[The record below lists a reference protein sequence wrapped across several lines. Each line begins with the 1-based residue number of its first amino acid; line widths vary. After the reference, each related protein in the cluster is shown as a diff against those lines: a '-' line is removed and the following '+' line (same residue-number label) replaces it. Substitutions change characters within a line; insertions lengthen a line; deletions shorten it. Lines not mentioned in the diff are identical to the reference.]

1 MVQSFQSSQGSA
13 PAQASNDARASPGE
27 PTGRSK
33 ISWLGESWRRE
44 LRELD
49 SSPVGNHFLSVSA
62 HPSSSSS
69 SQHLSTFRT
78 TSSGISLLRLTH
90 LLQILVVIFLLLSI
104 FIFISRI
111 YIFKS
116 LYYLYIYIKILYI
129 YYTYIIH
136 ILYIYYTYI
145 IQYMHNRS
153 GWWFEPLWKIL
164 FNGKD
169 YPIYYGK

>member
-62 HPSSSSS
+62 HPSSSS
-69 SQHLSTFRT
+69 QHLSTFRT

-90 LLQILVVIFLLLSI
+90 LLQILVVIFLLLYLYSYSYLESI
-104 FIFISRI
+104 YSNH
-111 YIFKS
+111 YII
-116 LYYLYIYIKILYI
+116 YIYI
-129 YYTYIIH
+129 
-136 ILYIYYTYI
+136 
-145 IQYMHNRS
+145 
-153 GWWFEPLWKIL
+153 
-164 FNGKD
+164 
-169 YPIYYGK
+169 

>member
-62 HPSSSSS
+62 HPSSSS
-69 SQHLSTFRT
+69 QHLSTFRT

-90 LLQILVVIFLLLSI
+90 LLQILVVIFLLLYLYSYSYLESI
-104 FIFISRI
+104 YSNH
-111 YIFKS
+111 YII
-116 LYYLYIYIKILYI
+116 YIYIYK

-145 IQYMHNRS
+145 IH
-153 GWWFEPLWKIL
+153 IL
-164 FNGKD
+164 
-169 YPIYYGK
+169 YIYHTVYA

>member
-69 SQHLSTFRT
+69 SSQHLSTFRT

-90 LLQILVVIFLLLSI
+90 LLQILVVIFLLL
-104 FIFISRI
+104 
-111 YIFKS
+111 
-116 LYYLYIYIKILYI
+116 YLYSYI
-129 YYTYIIH
+129 
-136 ILYIYYTYI
+136 
-145 IQYMHNRS
+145 
-153 GWWFEPLWKIL
+153 
-164 FNGKD
+164 
-169 YPIYYGK
+169 